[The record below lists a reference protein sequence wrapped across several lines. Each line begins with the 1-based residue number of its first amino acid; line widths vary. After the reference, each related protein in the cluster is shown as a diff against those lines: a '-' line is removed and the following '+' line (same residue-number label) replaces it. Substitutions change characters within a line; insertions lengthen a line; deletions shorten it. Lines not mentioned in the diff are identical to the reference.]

1 MERPSCRKRCDDAPE
16 ITADVYACLWSEGSD
31 LILIA
36 RAFAVWRSLMLFF
49 KSRFRHRATETQRGR
64 DGGIEGRRDGR
75 TERHGDM
82 ATWRLGDEARR
93 RNVRPVA
100 QSPSRSVAMSLRL
113 CVSVA
118 LWLALGPFA
127 PRLAA
132 QEAQDKER
140 QGKPGDIGTI
150 RIDTDLVTV
159 DAIVTDRDGN
169 RISGVLKAS
178 DFAIYEDGARQT
190 INSFSATDA
199 PFNLVLLLDTS
210 GSASAEV
217 ELMRRAALRFLDE
230 LRPRDRVAIIQFS
243 KEVELL
249 KDLTSERAEIEDAL
263 QLLKPGTGTSF
274 YDSLKLAIDEV
285 FKGVEGRK
293 AVVALTDGVDSF
305 GYTTFG
311 QILSEFES
319 SNVLTYF
326 LQLDTEEFTQAGMAR
341 DCSDESHFEFSPKQ
355 FKKYLT
361 EYGKGVLMS
370 ENQPHCMLS
379 RLERIE
385 VNQRLYQS
393 ARRELREMA
402 DKTGGRV
409 YPVKDLRQLEPA
421 YSQIAAELRTFYSMS
436 YYPTNEKH
444 NGKMRALR
452 VKVNRPGLVAK
463 TRPGY
468 RAPLD

>member
-1 MERPSCRKRCDDAPE
+1 
-16 ITADVYACLWSEGSD
+16 
-31 LILIA
+31 
-36 RAFAVWRSLMLFF
+36 
-49 KSRFRHRATETQRGR
+49 
-64 DGGIEGRRDGR
+64 
-75 TERHGDM
+75 
-82 ATWRLGDEARR
+82 
-93 RNVRPVA
+93 
-100 QSPSRSVAMSLRL
+100 
-113 CVSVA
+113 VA

-421 YSQIAAELRTFYSMS
+421 YSQIAAEFRTLYSMS

-452 VKVNRPGLVAK
+452 VKVNRPGLIAK